1 MKIIKERKVLDLK
14 KKHTIFMKVSKPL
27 GRSNCNTKPSVP
39 FHHRLIFPCNT
50 LLEDGVLNYFISH
63 IYVVLIKRNG
73 KRGKRGLT
81 VEVEFESLISNKLVN
96 EKFLLIGD
104 AVTDEG
110 DEVAV
115 VDAADDLHLRLKLA
129 LALSAAALQALH
141 RHLPSVG
148 EDAFV
153 NKAEAAL
160 P

>member
-1 MKIIKERKVLDLK
+1 MKIIKERKILDLK

-50 LLEDGVLNYFISH
+50 FLEDERFKLFYISH
-63 IYVVLIKRNG
+63 ILIKRNG